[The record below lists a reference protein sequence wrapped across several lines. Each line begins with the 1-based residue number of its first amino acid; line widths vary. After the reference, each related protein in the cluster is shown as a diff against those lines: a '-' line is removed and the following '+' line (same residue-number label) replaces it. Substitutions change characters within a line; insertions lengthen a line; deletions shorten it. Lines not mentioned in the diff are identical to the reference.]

1 MRRIVIALAAT
12 ALALTACGGGEADSG
27 GQGQLIDTAVVV
39 TAITVDGTP
48 RDVYEPVAIS
58 FSPTGI
64 GVATPC
70 NSLNGSVTYVD
81 STLEVG
87 PLASTKMACEPE
99 LMEQDQVI
107 ADALSA
113 NPTWE
118 VSDGQLTRTGGG
130 TVIVADAAE
139 L

>member
-1 MRRIVIALAAT
+1 MRILTVTLAA
-12 ALALTACGGGEADSG
+12 ALALTACGGGQDESG
-27 GQGQLIDTAVVV
+27 SQGQLIDSAFVV
-39 TAITVDGTP
+39 TSISVDGVE
-48 RDVYEPVAIS
+48 REVYEPVAIS

-70 NSLNGSVTYVD
+70 NSMNGSVTYVD

-87 PLASTKMACEPE
+87 PLASTKMACEPA

-107 ADALSA
+107 ADALGA
-113 NPTWE
+113 NPAWE
-118 VSDGQLTRTGGG
+118 VSDGQLTLTGAG
-130 TVIVADAAE
+130 TVIVGDAAE

>member
-1 MRRIVIALAAT
+1 MRILTVTLAA
-12 ALALTACGGGEADSG
+12 ALALTACGGGAQPEGG
-27 GQGQLIDTAVVV
+27 GQGQLIDSAFIV
-39 TAITVDGTP
+39 TSISVDGVE
-48 RDVYEPVAIS
+48 REVYEPVAIS

-70 NSLNGSVTYVD
+70 NSMNGSVTYVD

-87 PLASTKMACEPE
+87 PLASTKMGCEPA

-107 ADALSA
+107 ADALAA
-113 NPTWE
+113 NPTWA
-118 VSDGQLTRTGGG
+118 VSDGQLTLTGGG
-130 TVIVADAAE
+130 TVIVGDAAE